1 MDQTEY
7 TSPTPKTYRRL
18 RLVSRI
24 FCVLVVL
31 IACLALVGWL
41 VDLEQLKRLRPN
53 SVAMNPLTALG
64 LIAAGVAL
72 YLRQEINL
80 NRYNKQANLLA
91 YFMIG
96 LGALKLFLLLSGI
109 HFPFDQLLFRDDL
122 WEPRY
127 RINNNIPPNTAI
139 NLILLG
145 LALVFINHETPGGR
159 RPSQYL
165 AILSSLLALIS
176 LYGYVYEISTLY
188 TVTTYLP
195 MPPQTAVCF
204 LFLSAGILFAHPD
217 KGSMAIVIG
226 ESSSQIIFMR
236 FLALVL
242 PLILGWLK
250 LQGEKAGYY
259 SKEAGTAMFA
269 VLAYVFAMYLLA
281 RRSVLQHKI
290 RETKRI
296 AMDKIKE
303 NERRLQEI
311 LDHSGANISLKTLLG
326 KYTLV
331 NKHFE
336 QDFGRESG
344 YILGKTDY
352 DLFPKAIARELN
364 QYDHQIIKTGRPA
377 SFEENYPQLD
387 GIHTYITV
395 KFPLFT
401 QDQKIYALGAVSTDI
416 TKRKQ
421 LEEKLR
427 KSEERYALALNGTND
442 GLWDWDIKNDN
453 LFLSVRWKEML
464 GYAETEITHSIEA
477 WEELLHPADRK
488 KTMKTIDDYLAKKLP
503 VYEVEFRMRHKD
515 GTYRW
520 MLDRGKAIWDQEEK
534 PCRMVG
540 YQTDLTE
547 RKRLEE
553 ELRKSHQRLFSI
565 LDNVGE
571 GVIVV
576 DKDGNLLIFNR
587 QAEEILG
594 TGAVNV
600 PLEEW
605 HRTYGFYKSED
616 LTYFSLEENPL
627 YKALKGETADNVE
640 MLVKNSFF
648 TEGKWIAVTGR
659 PVIDIFKEVIAG
671 VIVFREITQRKK
683 LEKRFQENEKRLK
696 LILTSIGEGVI
707 MLNAQEQTLLFNK
720 KAEELLGAGPK
731 DLPLKQWPEFYGIF
745 EADATTLF
753 PAEKLPL
760 ARALQGFTD
769 EETEV
774 VLRNT
779 RFPEGRHIFLSGKP
793 MKDNSGNITG
803 AILDLKDITE
813 QRRLE
818 EYLKEIRD
826 QFYELLNQ
834 QKPSR

>member
-1 MDQTEY
+1 MELTEY

-24 FCVLVVL
+24 LCVLVVL
-31 IACLALVGWL
+31 IACLTLIGWL
-41 VDLEQLKRLRPN
+41 VDLDFLKRRPD
-53 SVAMNPLTALG
+53 SVAMNPFTALG
-64 LIAAGVAL
+64 LIAAAIAL
-72 YLRQEINL
+72 YLRQERNL
-80 NRYNKQANLLA
+80 NRYNKQANMLA

-96 LGALKLFLLLSGI
+96 LGALKLLVLVTGLN
-109 HFPFDQLLFRDDL
+109 FPFDQILFSNELYESRFK
-122 WEPRY
+122 
-127 RINNNIPPNTAI
+127 ITNSIPPNTAI
-139 NLILLG
+139 NFILLG
-145 LALVFINHETPGGR
+145 SALIFINYETNGGR

-176 LYGYVYEISTLY
+176 LYGYVYGISTLY

-195 MPPQTAVCF
+195 MTPQTAACF
-204 LFLSAGILFAHPD
+204 LFLSAGILFARPD

-250 LQGEKAGYY
+250 LKGEEAGYY

-311 LDHSGANISLKTLLG
+311 LDHSGANISVKTTLG

-336 QDFGRESG
+336 KDFGRTSG
-344 YILGKTDY
+344 NILGKTDY
-352 DLFPKAIARELN
+352 DLFPKEIARELN
-364 QYDHQIIKTGRPA
+364 QYDHQIIKTGQPA
-377 SFEENYPQLD
+377 SFEEKYLQQD

-416 TKRKQ
+416 THRKK
-421 LEEKLR
+421 LEEELR
-427 KSEERYALALNGTND
+427 ISEERYALALHGTND
-442 GLWDWDIKNDN
+442 GLWDWDLNN
-453 LFLSVRWKEML
+453 NYLFLSTRWKQML
-464 GYAETEITHSIEA
+464 GYGAEEIPHTIEA
-477 WEELLHPADRK
+477 WEGLIHPDDRE
-488 KTMKTIDDYLAKKLP
+488 KTLKVIEDYFEKKLP

-515 GTYRW
+515 GSYRW
-520 MLDRGKAIWDQEEK
+520 MLDRGMAIWDEAEK
-534 PCRMVG
+534 PYRMVG

-605 HRTYGFYKSED
+605 HHTYGFYKSEA

-627 YKALKGETADNVE
+627 FKALKGETADNVE
-640 MLVKNSFF
+640 MLVKNSYFK
-648 TEGKWIAVTGR
+648 EGKWIAVTGR
-659 PVIDIFKEVIAG
+659 PVIDIYNEVIAG

-707 MLNAQEQTLLFNK
+707 IMNTEEQILLFNK
-720 KAEELLGAGPK
+720 KAEELLGTGPW
-731 DLPLKQWPEFYGIF
+731 DLPLKQWPGFYGIY
-745 EADATTLF
+745 EADGSTLF
-753 PAEKLPL
+753 PAENLPL
-760 ARALQGFTD
+760 ARALQGFAE

-774 VLRNT
+774 LIRNKQ
-779 RFPEGRHIFLSGKP
+779 FPEGRHIFLSGKP
-793 MKDNSGNITG
+793 IRDNNGKITG

-813 QRRLE
+813 QRKLE
-818 EYLKEIRD
+818 EYLKEIQD

-834 QKPSR
+834 QKPPR